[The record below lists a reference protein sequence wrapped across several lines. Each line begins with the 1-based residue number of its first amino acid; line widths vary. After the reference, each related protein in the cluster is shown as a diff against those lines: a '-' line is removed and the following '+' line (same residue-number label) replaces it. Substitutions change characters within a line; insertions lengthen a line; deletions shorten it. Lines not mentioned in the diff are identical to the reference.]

1 MRLLKRL
8 LINLIFILSQN
19 MRFCCSEKS
28 FLYSPLSVC
37 NYYYYYSVFF
47 FLRVYEWNENDM
59 VVLMLKKIRGA
70 LIK

>member
-1 MRLLKRL
+1 
-8 LINLIFILSQN
+8 

-70 LIK
+70 LIKK